1 MSYVISN
8 KSVKYKKRVVVNSKG
23 TSYDAN
29 CRCPVCGVYSYD
41 GDVCIDCQ
49 KKYAVC
55 KEK

>member
-8 KSVKYKKRVVVNSKG
+8 KSAKYKKRVVVNSKG

-49 KKYAVC
+49 KKYAVY